1 MVGDN
6 ETEQHVIF
14 FHQQHKSA
22 GSGAVPEQVCILLER
37 PVRCCGRLA
46 FQLKQERNV
55 VGSGC
60 PDFHG
65 FEVDGCGV
73 ADDGVPN
80 I

>member
-1 MVGDN
+1 
-6 ETEQHVIF
+6 
-14 FHQQHKSA
+14 
-22 GSGAVPEQVCILLER
+22 LLER